1 RTATPPA
8 NTSFVSPG
16 SGTLSGSV
24 VTWSIA
30 SLAAGASGT
39 VQLVVS
45 VASPLAN
52 GTVIHNQTYSVAS
65 AQTAAVNGS
74 DDATTVTSAPVL
86 AVSASDAPD
95 PVVAGGTITYTL
107 GYSNTGS
114 SGATGVVLSD
124 TVPVNTTFVSATGG
138 GSLAAGIVTWSIGS
152 LAAGGSGS
160 VQLVVRV
167 ASPLANGTV
176 ITDGTYSIDSIETAP
191 ISGVAITTIV
201 TSAPVLA
208 VSATDA
214 PDPVAA
220 GGTITYTLGYSN
232 TGNSGATGVVLSDT
246 IPVNTTFVS
255 ATGGGALSAGI
266 VTWSIGSLA
275 AGGSGSVQLVV
286 RVASPLANGTVIT
299 DGTYSI
305 DSIETA
311 PISGVAITTI
321 VTSAPVLAVSATDAP
336 DPVAAGGTIT
346 YTLGYSNT
354 GNSGATG
361 VVLSDTIPVNTTFV
375 SATGGGALSAGI
387 VTWSIGSLAA
397 GGSGS
402 VQLVVRVASPL
413 ASGTVITD
421 GTYSID
427 SVEIAPVSG
436 AAITTTVTSTPVLA
450 VTATDAPDPVVAGG
464 TITYTL
470 SYSNTGNSG
479 ATGVILADTIPVNTT
494 FVSATGGGS
503 LSAGVVTWSIGP
515 LAAGASGSV
524 TLAVGVA
531 SPLANGTVITDGT
544 YSIDS
549 IETAPISGVA
559 ITTTVTSAPV
569 LAVTATDTPDP
580 VVAGGTIAY
589 TLGYSNTGNS
599 GATGVVLSDTIPV
612 NTTFVSA
619 TGGGALSAG
628 IVTWSIGSLA
638 AGASSSVQLVVRVA
652 SPLANGTVITD
663 GTYSIDSTETAP

>member
-107 GYSNTGS
+107 GFSNTGS

-124 TVPVNTTFVSATGG
+124 TIPVNTTFVSATGG
-138 GSLAAGIVTWSIGS
+138 GALAAGIVTWSIGS

-397 GGSGS
+397 G
-402 VQLVVRVASPL
+402 
-413 ASGTVITD
+413 ASG
-421 GTYSID
+421 
-427 SVEIAPVSG
+427 
-436 AAITTTVTSTPVLA
+436 
-450 VTATDAPDPVVAGG
+450 
-464 TITYTL
+464 
-470 SYSNTGNSG
+470 
-479 ATGVILADTIPVNTT
+479 
-494 FVSATGGGS
+494 
-503 LSAGVVTWSIGP
+503 
-515 LAAGASGSV
+515 
-524 TLAVGVA
+524 
-531 SPLANGTVITDGT
+531 
-544 YSIDS
+544 
-549 IETAPISGVA
+549 
-559 ITTTVTSAPV
+559 
-569 LAVTATDTPDP
+569 
-580 VVAGGTIAY
+580 
-589 TLGYSNTGNS
+589 
-599 GATGVVLSDTIPV
+599 
-612 NTTFVSA
+612 
-619 TGGGALSAG
+619 
-628 IVTWSIGSLA
+628 
-638 AGASSSVQLVVRVA
+638 SVQLVVRVA

-663 GTYSIDSTETAP
+663 GTYSIDSIETAPVSGSAITTTVTSVPVLTVSASDAPDPVAAGGTITYTLNYSNTGSSGA